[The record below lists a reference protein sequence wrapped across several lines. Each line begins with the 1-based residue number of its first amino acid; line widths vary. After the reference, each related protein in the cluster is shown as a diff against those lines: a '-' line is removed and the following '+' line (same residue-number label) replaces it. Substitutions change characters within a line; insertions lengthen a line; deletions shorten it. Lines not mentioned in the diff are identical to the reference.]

1 MEFRRCMPPCTRF
14 MAREDP
20 HSKCILCLGF
30 SHAREAVYG
39 TSNCKICDDF
49 RLITLRSRLEDYER
63 ESSKFSR
70 RASSTNAPPREIAAS
85 RRAASWGS
93 DVELEEMESEQ
104 TGLAFSLPP
113 SPDRARANSPVE
125 FLPDFLFPS
134 PKARDFVSFGLD
146 DILHTAASDSE
157 DFGPALADALPPSG
171 QEARPSAAYSELVDV
186 LSRATEKLA
195 LDWPDEPRESRASKL
210 DDRFLIGA
218 HSKLERRKLPF
229 FSDLHREIS
238 SSWKQPFSSRLT
250 NAAAADFTNLVG
262 SVEQGYSAMPVI
274 EDTLAS
280 HLSPSLAPSW
290 KSRPLLPSKPCR
302 TTFALIGKSYIP
314 SLHTMAILQAYQVD
328 VLKEMDEGTGLTPEA
343 VKELRRATDLAL
355 RATKHTARAV
365 GRFMAASVAAER
377 HLWLN
382 LTEIR
387 EKEKTFL
394 MDAPISQSG
403 LFGEAVSAVVDKFRS
418 AKTQSAAL
426 NQFMPRRA
434 RDFST
439 PSSSVSREQPPPRRE
454 PPSGGAQA
462 TRLPPTTVWGARGQ
476 SSSRQQ
482 PRKRVNMKRPN
493 KPAASAN
500 PGRSWPPGRNEE
512 SRFTVTGRGQTAKAF
527 LPAPNALSSLKS
539 VTTTLRGL
547 VCRSNSPSFSLGLA
561 VGGRVRLSPFAARP
575 FAAGEPHVRRHS
587 CFSPA
592 VYGTRAGHPQHFSLR
607 HPEQGRRGLSF
618 TVEGAAASRPSR
630 HPISGMSSLARH
642 YDSSVTL
649 PSRMGA
655 FTRGIAV
662 GSPHNSNRLHSSVWE
677 KSPPFRRGS
686 PDSSKQRRCLLV
698 RELSSHLQK
707 GAIEEVPQSE
717 VEQGFFSRYFLVPKR
732 DGGLRPI
739 LDLRR
744 LNLSLYK
751 GKFKMLTMRT
761 IMSQVQEGDWF
772 VTIDL
777 KDAYFHIQVVHRH
790 RRFLR
795 FAFGGKAYQYKVLPF
810 GLALAPRTF
819 TKCMDAALAPL
830 RLQGI
835 RVLNYLDDWLILAHS
850 RELVSRHRDIV
861 LGHIH
866 SLGLRMN
873 AKKSVLLP
881 SQRTVFLGVRLDSV
895 QMQARLAPARIPVFT
910 ACLARFK
917 LGHHVSVGTCRRLLG
932 LMAAASPVLPLGLL
946 HMRPFLWWMKELR
959 LHPTVPATCLV
970 RVSRSCC
977 RRLLMWRDPVFLR
990 SGVRMGAIHRR
1001 HMITTDA
1008 SMTDWGAVF
1017 EGRPASGE
1025 WKEEFLF
1032 WHINCLELRA
1042 VFLALKYFLP
1052 VLGEHHVIVRT
1063 DNMAVVSHINRQ
1075 GGSRSR
1081 TLDRL
1086 TRHLLLWSQDK
1097 FLSLRAVHVPGVL
1110 NLAADFLSRQKLKP
1124 GEWMLNRQTVSQ
1136 IWDLFGKAEVDLF
1149 ASQGS
1154 SQCPLWFS
1162 LNFPT
1167 TLGIDAF
1174 AHPWPNVS
1182 LYAFPPIKLIPAVLC
1197 RVKVSGA
1204 RLLLI
1209 APFWPSQTW
1218 FSELTPLLYRPPWEI
1233 PIRRDLLSQ
1242 LQGKIWHPQPEL
1254 WKLWVW
1260 PIQGQGLWLMVCLPK
1275 FRKP

>member
-1 MEFRRCMPPCTRF
+1 M
-14 MAREDP
+14 
-20 HSKCILCLGF
+20 
-30 SHAREAVYG
+30 
-39 TSNCKICDDF
+39 
-49 RLITLRSRLEDYER
+49 RSRL
-63 ESSKFSR
+63 
-70 RASSTNAPPREIAAS
+70 AAN
-85 RRAASWGS
+85 R
-93 DVELEEMESEQ
+93 
-104 TGLAFSLPP
+104 
-113 SPDRARANSPVE
+113 
-125 FLPDFLFPS
+125 
-134 PKARDFVSFGLD
+134 
-146 DILHTAASDSE
+146 
-157 DFGPALADALPPSG
+157 
-171 QEARPSAAYSELVDV
+171 
-186 LSRATEKLA
+186 
-195 LDWPDEPRESRASKL
+195 
-210 DDRFLIGA
+210 
-218 HSKLERRKLPF
+218 
-229 FSDLHREIS
+229 
-238 SSWKQPFSSRLT
+238 
-250 NAAAADFTNLVG
+250 
-262 SVEQGYSAMPVI
+262 
-274 EDTLAS
+274 
-280 HLSPSLAPSW
+280 
-290 KSRPLLPSKPCR
+290 
-302 TTFALIGKSYIP
+302 
-314 SLHTMAILQAYQVD
+314 
-328 VLKEMDEGTGLTPEA
+328 
-343 VKELRRATDLAL
+343 
-355 RATKHTARAV
+355 
-365 GRFMAASVAAER
+365 
-377 HLWLN
+377 
-382 LTEIR
+382 
-387 EKEKTFL
+387 
-394 MDAPISQSG
+394 
-403 LFGEAVSAVVDKFRS
+403 
-418 AKTQSAAL
+418 
-426 NQFMPRRA
+426 
-434 RDFST
+434 
-439 PSSSVSREQPPPRRE
+439 
-454 PPSGGAQA
+454 
-462 TRLPPTTVWGARGQ
+462 
-476 SSSRQQ
+476 
-482 PRKRVNMKRPN
+482 
-493 KPAASAN
+493 
-500 PGRSWPPGRNEE
+500 
-512 SRFTVTGRGQTAKAF
+512 
-527 LPAPNALSSLKS
+527 
-539 VTTTLRGL
+539 RGL
-547 VCRSNSPSFSLGLA
+547 QFLLA

-592 VYGTRAGHPQHFSLR
+592 VYGTRAGHPSAQHFSLH
-607 HPEQGRRGLSF
+607 HPEQERRGLSF

-630 HPISGMSSLARH
+630 HHISGMSSLTRH
-642 YDSSVTL
+642 SDSSVAL

-655 FTRGIAV
+655 STGAIAV

-677 KSPPFRRGS
+677 KKNCFDRVHLTVVNSA
-686 PDSSKQRRCLLV
+686 SKASVLQQ
-698 RELSSHLQK
+698 ELSSLLQK

-717 VEQGFFSRYFLVPKR
+717 VERGFFSRYFLVPKK

-744 LNLSLYK
+744 LNFSLYK
-751 GKFKMLTMRT
+751 GKFKMLTIKT

-777 KDAYFHIQVVHRH
+777 KDAYFHIQVFRRH
-790 RRFLR
+790 RRFLL

-881 SQRTVFLGVRLDSV
+881 SQRTVFLGVRLDSI
-895 QMQARLAPARIPVFT
+895 QMQARLAPARIPDLT

-959 LHPTVPATCLV
+959 LHPTVPATRLI
-970 RVSRSCC
+970 RVSHSCC
-977 RRLLMWRDPVFLR
+977 RPLLMWRDPVFLL

-1001 HMITTDA
+1001 HMIMTDT
-1008 SMTDWGAVF
+1008 SMTGWGAVL

-1025 WKEEFLF
+1025 WKEEFLS

-1042 VFLALKYFLP
+1042 VFLGLKYFLP
-1052 VLGEHHVIVRT
+1052 VLEAYHIIVRT

-1086 TRHLLLWSQDK
+1086 VRRLLLWSQDK

-1110 NLAADFLSRQKLKP
+1110 NLAADFLSRQKLRP

-1149 ASQGS
+1149 ASQES
-1154 SQCPLWFS
+1154 FQCPLWFS
-1162 LNFPT
+1162 LSFPT

-1197 RVKVSGA
+1197 RVKVCGA